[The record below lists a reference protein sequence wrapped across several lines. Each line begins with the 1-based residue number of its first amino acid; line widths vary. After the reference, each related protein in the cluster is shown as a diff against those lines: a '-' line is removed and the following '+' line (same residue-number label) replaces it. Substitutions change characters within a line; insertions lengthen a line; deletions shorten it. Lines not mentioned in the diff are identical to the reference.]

1 MATWKQ
7 KAEAEMEKQRL
18 IDEIHQKPEVRKTF
32 IVCEVFLTLDW
43 FANMIFFGLL
53 AIGLYYNSLDS
64 VVDISTII
72 YILLDSIGGYGVA
85 TIFIVVKILLD
96 RLKKSQRAKLEVLEQ
111 AGLEEAKI
119 AKEAGTYQPGKGP
132 SLLYRIFY
140 GFRAILGIVV
150 YFGFMIYLLTL
161 VY

>member
-32 IVCEVFLTLDW
+32 IVCEIFLTLNW
-43 FANMIFFGLL
+43 IANMIFFALL

-64 VVDISTII
+64 VVEVDTII
-72 YILLDSIGGYGVA
+72 YIILDSVGGYAVA
-85 TIFIVVKILLD
+85 IIFVVVKILLG
-96 RLKKSQRAKLEVLEQ
+96 RLKKSQLAKLEVLEQ
-111 AGLEEAKI
+111 AGLEQARI

-132 SLLYRIFY
+132 SVAYRIY
-140 GFRAILGIVV
+140 RGFRTLTVFAVLGVFLAIMLIKV
-150 YFGFMIYLLTL
+150 Y
-161 VY
+161 